1 MSAKY
6 DSQWKGLS
14 HIFWKMILETTWCGF
29 ILGAWKLCASLG
41 SGIICKKE
49 SESTPGGSL
58 NGVPKNGWFIN
69 VYNGKSMKIPKKWMI
84 TGGYPH
90 DSGNLQIQ
98 PLKKRQVL
106 FAECGFTRRL
116 HCLRE
121 HLFACCFWGYGWTA
135 WCNLNVTADGSG
147 L

>member
-1 MSAKY
+1 MENP
-6 DSQWKGLS
+6 WK
-14 HIFWKMILETTWCGF
+14 
-29 ILGAWKLCASLG
+29 SLNMDDNWG
-41 SGIICKKE
+41 
-49 SESTPGGSL
+49 PGGTP
-58 NGVPKNGWFIN
+58 N
-69 VYNGKSMKIPKKWMI
+69 
-84 TGGYPH
+84 

-121 HLFACCFWGYGWTA
+121 HLFAGCFWGYGWTA